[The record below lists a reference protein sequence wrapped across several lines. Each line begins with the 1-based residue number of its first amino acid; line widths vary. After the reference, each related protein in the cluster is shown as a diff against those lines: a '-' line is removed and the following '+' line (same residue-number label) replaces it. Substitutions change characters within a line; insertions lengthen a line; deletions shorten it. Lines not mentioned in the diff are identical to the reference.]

1 MAIPGQ
7 EGTQTPPLR
16 SEHAAFAGG
25 SEERLFNFIRR
36 KEIQMTQAEE
46 DALYERLLEYEKTAN
61 SLLWRSI
68 KDAFVEIWRII
79 TGRSTERW

>member
-1 MAIPGQ
+1 
-7 EGTQTPPLR
+7 
-16 SEHAAFAGG
+16 
-25 SEERLFNFIRR
+25 
-36 KEIQMTQAEE
+36 MTQAEE

-79 TGRSTERW
+79 TGKSTERW